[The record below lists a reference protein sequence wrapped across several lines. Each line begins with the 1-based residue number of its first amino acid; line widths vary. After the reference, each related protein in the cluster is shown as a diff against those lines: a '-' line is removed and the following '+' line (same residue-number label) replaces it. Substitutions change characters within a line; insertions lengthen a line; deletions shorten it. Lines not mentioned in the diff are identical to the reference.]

1 MPTAPDRQHH
11 FEDAASPT
19 FAIRRET
26 EPSCGMPDE
35 QLGKEQEG
43 PKGLAR
49 AANHLVEQLINV
61 GVNGFGPFKS
71 AAESAAEASRERS
84 PEEAV
89 KALIHTHVLMAAGQG
104 FVTNVGG
111 LAALPISLP
120 ANVGAAYLVQTHLAA
135 SIAHIHGHDSDEE
148 QVRAA
153 VLLCLLGNA
162 GTEVVK
168 KAGVEIGQKLA
179 LSMIDKLPIA
189 VIRKINQRV
198 GFTLLA
204 KHGTKRATVTLA
216 KGVPLVGGVVG
227 GSIDAAATRAVGA
240 FAGKFFSEP
249 ADDAR
254 TDDL

>member
-1 MPTAPDRQHH
+1 MTDERVG
-11 FEDAASPT
+11 EDNG
-19 FAIRRET
+19 E
-26 EPSCGMPDE
+26 
-35 QLGKEQEG
+35 

-49 AANHLVEQLINV
+49 AGHLLVDQLINV

-71 AAESAAEASRERS
+71 AAESATEASRERS
-84 PEEAV
+84 PEAAV
-89 KALIHTHVLMAAGQG
+89 KALVRTHVLMAAGQG

-111 LAALPISLP
+111 LITLPISLP

-168 KAGVEIGQKLA
+168 KAGVQIGQKLA
-179 LSMIDKLPIA
+179 LSMIDKLPIT
-189 VIRKINQRV
+189 VIWKINQRV
-198 GFTLLA
+198 GFALLA
-204 KHGTKRATVTLA
+204 KHGTKRAAVTLA

-240 FAGKFFSEP
+240 FSDKFFSQP
-249 ADDAR
+249 ADDDGAR